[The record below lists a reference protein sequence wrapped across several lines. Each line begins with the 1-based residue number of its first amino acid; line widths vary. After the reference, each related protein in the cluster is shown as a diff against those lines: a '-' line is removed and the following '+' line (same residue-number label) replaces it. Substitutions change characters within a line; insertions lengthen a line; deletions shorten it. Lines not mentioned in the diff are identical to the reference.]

1 MCPVIDPASTLLSPC
16 KSPGTSWRGQF
27 IFGDTCAAYR
37 GEASENA
44 RHAHAAIQIALSV
57 GAPVCIETD
66 CSLVSGNALV
76 IRPMVEHALV
86 ASGPVV
92 LLYVEARSALARAL
106 LERVG
111 SAGVELL
118 PGDLL
123 TEASFDEVPDAW
135 LGRFEARLRPPVR
148 GLDPRLAHVLDL
160 LVPKSGTMTV
170 ADATAESGLSGSRLR
185 TLAREQLGVSLAT
198 WLVWRKLERAAR
210 KLALG
215 ASLAEAAMAGGFSD
229 QAHFARTM
237 RRMFGVTPRVA
248 SRTLR

>member
-1 MCPVIDPASTLLSPC
+1 MCPLIKVSSPPPSPRE
-16 KSPGTSWRGQF
+16 SPGTSWRGQF
-27 IFGDTCAAYR
+27 FFGETCAVYR

-76 IRPMVEHALV
+76 IRPMVAHALV

-92 LLYVEARSALARAL
+92 LVYVEARSALARAL

-111 SAGVELL
+111 SAGVEPL

-123 TEASFDEVPDAW
+123 TEFSFNEVPDAW
-135 LGRFEARLRPPVR
+135 LGRFASRLRPPAR
-148 GLDPRLAHVLDL
+148 GLDPRLASVLDRL
-160 LVPKSGTMTV
+160 ATKSGAMTV

-185 TLAREQLGVSLAT
+185 TLAQEQLGVSIAT

-210 KLALG
+210 KLASG
-215 ASLAEAAMAGGFSD
+215 SSLAEAAMAGGFSD
-229 QAHFARTM
+229 QAHFARAM
-237 RRMFGVTPRVA
+237 RRMFGVTPRIA

>member
-1 MCPVIDPASTLLSPC
+1 MCPPIEPLSTSRFPRE
-16 KSPGTSWRGQF
+16 STRTSWRGQF
-27 IFGDTCAAYR
+27 VFGETCAAYR
-37 GEASENA
+37 GEVSEHA

-57 GAPVCIETD
+57 DAPVCIETD
-66 CSLVSGNALV
+66 CDLVSGNALV
-76 IRPMVEHALV
+76 IRPMVAHALV

-92 LLYVEARSALARAL
+92 LVYVEARSALARAL

-111 SAGVELL
+111 SAGVERL

-123 TEASFDEVPDAW
+123 TGLSFDEIPDAW
-135 LGRFEARLRPPVR
+135 LGRFAARLRPPVR
-148 GLDPRLAHVLDL
+148 GLDPRLASVLDRL
-160 LVPKSGTMTV
+160 APKSGAMTV

-185 TLAREQLGVSLAT
+185 TLAREQLGVSIAT

-229 QAHFARTM
+229 QAHFARAM

-248 SRTLR
+248 SRMLR